1 MDAVT
6 CGSGGDSGLFLAM
19 SGMLHARTMKLLLP
33 GQQLNTTIKVH
44 DCTNSIHYSTR
55 PSDPFHFEFSQRSS
69 RSCIRKEYEIVV
81 VVASTA
87 TSFFYP

>member
-1 MDAVT
+1 MDAIT
-6 CGSGGDSGLFLAM
+6 CVGGGDSGLFLAM
-19 SGMLHARTMKLLLP
+19 SGMLHARTMELLLP

-44 DCTNSIHYSTR
+44 DCTNSIQYSTR

-69 RSCIRKEYEIVV
+69 LSCIRKEYEI